1 MFVQPHFCRSAGS
14 EVLDKNVGCTQKC
27 VENVQPCGLFKVK
40 CEALFRSVC
49 PNEMGR
55 QAACPRVVVTR
66 KISAIGA
73 LDLDD
78 TGAEFGKLARRE
90 WRGYRMFE
98 CDDGNAG

>member
-1 MFVQPHFCRSAGS
+1 
-14 EVLDKNVGCTQKC
+14 
-27 VENVQPCGLFKVK
+27 
-40 CEALFRSVC
+40 
-49 PNEMGR
+49 MGR

-66 KISAIGA
+66 KISAVGA